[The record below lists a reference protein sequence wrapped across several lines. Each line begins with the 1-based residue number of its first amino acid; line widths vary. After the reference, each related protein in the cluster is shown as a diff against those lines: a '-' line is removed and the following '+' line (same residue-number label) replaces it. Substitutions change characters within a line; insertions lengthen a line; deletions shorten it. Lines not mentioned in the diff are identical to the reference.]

1 MPYWTTDIGGFII
14 GNPDDPGYRE
24 LFIRWFQYGA
34 FCPIFRVHGTRTTN
48 QNELWSYGEQAQQIL
63 VSFDKLRYRL
73 MPYIY
78 SVAWMTTHDHYTP
91 MRPLI
96 MDFAGDRQAMDV
108 GDQFLFGP
116 AILVNPVTDPGA
128 ISRRLYLPKARWYDF
143 WSGAPVEGGRA
154 IEAEAPLERM
164 PLYVRAGSILPLGPA
179 IEYTGE
185 KPADPIE
192 LRVYRG
198 ADGHFTLYEDEGD
211 TYHYEQGQY
220 ATIAFDWNEAARS
233 LTIGPR
239 QGSFP
244 GMLAARTFHVVF
256 VGGPEKTA
264 HYSGQAVTVSAQP

>member
-1 MPYWTTDIGGFII
+1 
-14 GNPDDPGYRE
+14 
-24 LFIRWFQYGA
+24 
-34 FCPIFRVHGTRTTN
+34 
-48 QNELWSYGEQAQQIL
+48 
-63 VSFDKLRYRL
+63 
-73 MPYIY
+73 
-78 SVAWMTTHDHYTP
+78 